1 MSNYVPISRINIACF
16 PVYLLVLT
24 TLSRN
29 DDSDRVL
36 FNPVISLLTQEHSI
50 MMKHVST
57 NPMELVS
64 NHRKISKSFICIYC
78 KTESKCCRLYMSSC
92 CCSPQQLNIFKLIT
106 NGFVFMLCRPIPRTN
121 YLLHLFSIFY
131 FASLQCL

>member
-64 NHRKISKSFICIYC
+64 NHRKI
-78 KTESKCCRLYMSSC
+78 
-92 CCSPQQLNIFKLIT
+92 
-106 NGFVFMLCRPIPRTN
+106 
-121 YLLHLFSIFY
+121 
-131 FASLQCL
+131 